1 MADLRHFKGVL
12 CYNKAMKSAV
22 GYKKYAFFL
31 LLVLVF
37 FVFNFTGFSKDIK
50 NFFYSFSSPLQKSLW
65 GAGINASDFLGSFF
79 EAATLKKENDSLR
92 SENQELLSQI
102 AYLKE
107 LEKENETLRNALGIG
122 LEKDFQ
128 LMLCNITGKDFS
140 QDSILIDRG
149 SKDGVLKDLPV
160 ISEQKVVV
168 GKIGEVYDNFSEVIL
183 ISNKKS
189 SFDAKIA
196 DKDIAGLVK
205 GKGSL
210 GIYFDLIPKGKEV
223 IAGDLI
229 VSTSLGGVFP
239 KGLLVGA
246 VKEVKKSDVEVFQ
259 TAEIEPSFNIGNA
272 NSLFII
278 TSF

>member
-1 MADLRHFKGVL
+1 
-12 CYNKAMKSAV
+12 MKSAV
-22 GYKKYAFFL
+22 GYRKYAFFL
-31 LLVLVF
+31 LLVFVF
-37 FVFNFTGFSKDIK
+37 FFLNFTGFSKNIK

-65 GAGINASDFLGSFF
+65 GAGINNSNFLGSFF

-92 SENQELLSQI
+92 SENQNLLSQI
-102 AYLKE
+102 AGLKE
-107 LEKENETLRNALGIG
+107 LEKENETLRNALEIG

-128 LMLCNITGKDFS
+128 LMLCNVTGKDFS
-140 QDSILIDRG
+140 QDSILIDKG

-196 DKDIAGLVK
+196 EKDIAGLVR
-205 GKGSL
+205 GRGSSGVYL
-210 GIYFDLIPKGKEV
+210 DLIPKGKEV
-223 IAGDLI
+223 VAGDLI

-239 KGLLVGA
+239 KGLLVGT

-259 TAEIEPSFNIGNA
+259 IAEIEPSFNIGNA